1 MCIVGRLMVNKMK
14 QIFYKR
20 GKGRVTKSL
29 SVYETE
35 KGYRMHYLIFDRTKI
50 TKEQRLNGEK
60 EKRFKTLDEEYDF
73 FSLDDIREHVK
84 KLPILELTTDFIKEF
99 T

>member
-1 MCIVGRLMVNKMK
+1 MFIVGGFMVKKMK

-20 GKGRVTKSL
+20 GKGRLTKSL

-35 KGYRMHYLIFDRTKI
+35 NGYRMHYLIFDRTKI

-73 FSLDDIREHVK
+73 CSLDDIRKNVK
-84 KLPILELTTDFIKEF
+84 TLPLSELTTDFIKEL